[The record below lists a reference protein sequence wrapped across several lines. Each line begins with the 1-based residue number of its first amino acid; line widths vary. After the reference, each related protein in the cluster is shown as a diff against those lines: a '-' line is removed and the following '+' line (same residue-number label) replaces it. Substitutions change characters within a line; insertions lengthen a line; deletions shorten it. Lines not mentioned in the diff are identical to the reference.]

1 MMLAALVQSR
11 NHKGGYKMVKLTINN
26 IPVEVEEGTTVLDAA
41 KKVGVHIPTLC
52 NLDLHEF
59 GVINKVASC
68 RICVVEQKGKE
79 SLVPSCAETV
89 FEGMEIVTDSV
100 RALNARRGNLELLLS
115 NHPFECLTCRKNLR
129 CELQSLAQ
137 ELNIRDVVYH
147 GEKMKY
153 PLDMSSLAIV
163 HDPEKCVMCRRCITM
178 CNDVQTVGVLSA
190 INRGFEVVVAPA
202 FNLDMIDTSCTNC
215 GQCVAVCP
223 TGALTEMSY
232 LHKTWRALANP
243 NRHVVVQIAP
253 AVRVAIGEMFGM
265 EPGSIST
272 GKLVTALKRLGFDA
286 VFDTN
291 FAADLTIMEEARE
304 LVHRI
309 QHGGRL
315 PMLTSCCP
323 AWVTFVEHQF
333 PDLLDVPSTCKSPQ
347 TMLGAIAKS
356 YYLDTLNILPRRLKV
371 VSVMPC
377 IAKKAEAA
385 RPELSKEALLNV
397 DYVLTTRELG
407 NMIIEAG
414 IDFSNLDDTPFDS
427 ILGEST
433 GAAAI
438 FGTTGGVIEAAVRT
452 ASEMLTGE
460 TLEKIEFEQ
469 LRGLEGIRKAEVK
482 IGDLNLKIGIAHG
495 LGNARKLLE
504 QIQRGESDFHA
515 IEIMACPGGCI
526 GGGGQPFHHGDEN
539 IIKKRQQAIY
549 EIDRGMTTRKS
560 HENQTVLKLY
570 EEFLGEPYG
579 EKAHDLLHTCYTKGE
594 RI

>member
-1 MMLAALVQSR
+1 
-11 NHKGGYKMVKLTINN
+11 MVKLTINN

-41 KKVGVHIPTLC
+41 KKIGIHIPTLC
-52 NLDLHEF
+52 YLNLHDF
-59 GVINKVASC
+59 GVVNKVASC

-100 RALNARRGNLELLLS
+100 RALNARRSNLELLLS
-115 NHPFECLTCRKNLR
+115 NHPFECLVCRKNLR

-147 GEKMKY
+147 GEKMQY

-163 HDPEKCVMCRRCITM
+163 KDPEKCVMCRRCETM
-178 CNDVQTVGVLSA
+178 CNEVQTVGVLSA
-190 INRGFEVVVAPA
+190 VNRGFDVVVAPA
-202 FNLDMIDTSCTNC
+202 FHLDMVDTSCTYC

-243 NRHVVVQIAP
+243 NRHVVAQVAP

-265 EPGSIST
+265 DPGSIST
-272 GKLVTALKRLGFDA
+272 GKIVTALKRLGFNA

-323 AWVTFVEHQF
+323 AWVKFVEHQF
-333 PDLLDVPSTCKSPQ
+333 PELLDVPSSCKSPQ

-356 YYLDTLNILPRRLKV
+356 YYLDSLDILPRRLKV
-371 VSVMPC
+371 VSIMPC

-397 DYVLTTRELG
+397 DYVLSTRELG

-414 IDFSNLDDTPFDS
+414 IDFSKLEDTPFDS
-427 ILGEST
+427 IFGEST

-438 FGTTGGVIEAAVRT
+438 FGTTGGVIEAAART
-452 ASEMLTGE
+452 AYELLTGE
-460 TLEKIEFEQ
+460 NLENIEFQQ
-469 LRGLEGIRKAEVK
+469 LRGLEGIREAVIP
-482 IGDLNLKIGIAHG
+482 IGDFNLKIGIAHG

-504 QIQRGESDFHA
+504 AIQRGESDYHA

-539 IIKKRQQAIY
+539 IIKKRQEAIY
-549 EIDRGMTTRKS
+549 EIDRSMPRRKS
-560 HENQTVLKLY
+560 HENETVLRLY

-579 EKAHDLLHTCYTKGE
+579 TKAHDLLHTCYTKGE